1 MIAIAD
7 LFPRCS
13 IEVLGAPRMSGF
25 RILCSKCGVQDKVSA
40 QRANLPIEAIAKIFS
55 GRGWSVSARNAAHHV
70 CPKCQ
75 EKRTKV
81 APMTSS
87 EKPIAVELA
96 PPREMSRE
104 DRRIV
109 FAKLNDVYLDERAG
123 YSNGWSDQRVADD
136 LSIPRAWVKSIRE
149 ENFGPDGAS
158 EEIRAMLEQA
168 IGVIGEARKHQ
179 DEIARMKVAA
189 ESLLKRAATLEAQ
202 TTPLLTIA
210 NRIEGQVARITKM
223 VGA

>member
-1 MIAIAD
+1 M
-7 LFPRCS
+7 
-13 IEVLGAPRMSGF
+13 
-25 RILCSKCGVQDKVSA
+25 
-40 QRANLPIEAIAKIFS
+40 
-55 GRGWSVSARNAAHHV
+55 SARNPRHHL

-75 EKRTKV
+75 EKRAKV
-81 APMTSS
+81 IPMTST
-87 EKPIAVELA
+87 EKPIAVGLV

-123 YSNGWSDQRVADD
+123 YSSGWSDQRVADD
-136 LSIPRAWVKSIRE
+136 LNIPRAWVKSIRE

-158 EEIRAMLEQA
+158 EEIRAALYEA
-168 IGVIGEARKHQ
+168 KDVIGAARKHQ
-179 DEIARMKVAA
+179 DEIARMKAAA

-202 TTPLLTIA
+202 TAPLLTIA
-210 NRIEGQVARITKM
+210 NRIEGLVARIAKA